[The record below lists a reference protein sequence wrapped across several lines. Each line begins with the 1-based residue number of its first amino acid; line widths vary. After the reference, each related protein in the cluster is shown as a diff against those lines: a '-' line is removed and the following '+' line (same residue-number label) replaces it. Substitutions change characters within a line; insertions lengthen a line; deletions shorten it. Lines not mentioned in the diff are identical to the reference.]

1 MMNLSIIGSGNVGKH
16 FVRLVENSENLN
28 IIQWLSRSESSYQ
41 KIKTTS
47 DFKNIKKADVY
58 IFCVSDKSIH
68 EASIKLNLSNQ
79 LIVHTSGINQFNV
92 LCNNNRRGVFYPLQT
107 FSKQNKTQ
115 ELEIPMCIETEYK
128 KDMKLLIDLCKCLN
142 LKYYEINH
150 EKRKILHLAAVFSN
164 NFSNH
169 LYSIAHKI
177 TKKNNIDFDIL
188 KPLIQETANK
198 ILLLEPTKAQTGP
211 ARRNDRNTINDH
223 LKLLKND
230 DYKNLYKTFTQL
242 IRDENKL

>member
-1 MMNLSIIGSGNVGKH
+1 
-16 FVRLVENSENLN
+16 
-28 IIQWLSRSESSYQ
+28 
-41 KIKTTS
+41 
-47 DFKNIKKADVY
+47 
-58 IFCVSDKSIH
+58 
-68 EASIKLNLSNQ
+68 
-79 LIVHTSGINQFNV
+79 
-92 LCNNNRRGVFYPLQT
+92 
-107 FSKQNKTQ
+107 
-115 ELEIPMCIETEYK
+115 MCIETEYK
-128 KDMKLLIDLCKCLN
+128 KDMKLLIDLCKYLN
-142 LKYYEINH
+142 LKYYEVNH

-211 ARRNDRNTINDH
+211 ARRNDRDTINDH

-230 DYKNLYKTFTQL
+230 HYKNLYKTFTQL

>member
-1 MMNLSIIGSGNVGKH
+1 MINLSIIGSGNVGKH
-16 FVRLVENSENLN
+16 FIALVQNSKDLNL
-28 IIQWLSRSESSYQ
+28 IQWLSRSESCYE

-47 DFKNIKKADVY
+47 NFKNIEKADVY
-58 IFCVSDKSIH
+58 VICVSDSSVH
-68 EASIKLNLSNQ
+68 EVSKTLNLRNQ
-79 LIVHTSGINQFNV
+79 LIVHTSGINHFNI
-92 LCNNNRRGVFYPLQT
+92 LCDNNRRGVFYPLQT
-107 FSKQNKTQ
+107 FTKENKTR
-115 ELEIPMCIETEYK
+115 ELEIPICIESEYNE
-128 KDMKLLIDLCKCLN
+128 DIKLLIDLCKYLN
-142 LKYYEINH
+142 LKYYQVDY

-198 ILLLEPTKAQTGP
+198 ILLLEPTKAHTGP
-211 ARRNDRNTINDH
+211 AIRNDRETINNH

>member
-1 MMNLSIIGSGNVGKH
+1 
-16 FVRLVENSENLN
+16 
-28 IIQWLSRSESSYQ
+28 
-41 KIKTTS
+41 
-47 DFKNIKKADVY
+47 
-58 IFCVSDKSIH
+58 
-68 EASIKLNLSNQ
+68 
-79 LIVHTSGINQFNV
+79 
-92 LCNNNRRGVFYPLQT
+92 
-107 FSKQNKTQ
+107 
-115 ELEIPMCIETEYK
+115 MCIETEYK

-142 LKYYEINH
+142 LKYYKVNH

-198 ILLLEPTKAQTGP
+198 ILLLDPTNAQTGP
-211 ARRNDRNTINDH
+211 ARRNDRDTINEH

>member
-16 FVRLVENSENLN
+16 FVKLVENSENLN
-28 IIQWLSRSESSYQ
+28 IIQWLSRSKSSYQ

-68 EASIKLNLSNQ
+68 EASIKLNLTNQ

-128 KDMKLLIDLCKCLN
+128 KDMKLLIDLCKYLN
-142 LKYYEINH
+142 LKYYEVNH

-177 TKKNNIDFDIL
+177 TKKSNIDFDIL

-198 ILLLEPTKAQTGP
+198 ILLLEPANAQTGP
-211 ARRNDRNTINDH
+211 AVRDDRVTINDH

-230 DYKNLYKTFTQL
+230 DYKKLYKTFTQL
-242 IRDENKL
+242 IKDENKL

>member
-1 MMNLSIIGSGNVGKH
+1 MMNLTIIGSGNVGKH
-16 FVRLVENSENLN
+16 FIRLVQNSENLN
-28 IIQWLSRSESSYQ
+28 LIQWLSRAESSYQ

-47 DFKNIKKADVY
+47 DYKNIKKADIYV
-58 IFCVSDKSIH
+58 ICVSDKSIN
-68 EASIKLNLSNQ
+68 EASKKLNLTNQ
-79 LIVHTSGINQFNV
+79 LIVHTSGINHFNV

-107 FSKQNKTQ
+107 FSKENETQ

-177 TKKNNIDFDIL
+177 TKNNNIDFDIL

-198 ILLLEPTKAQTGP
+198 ILFLDPNKAQTGP
-211 ARRNDRNTINDH
+211 AVRNDELTINDH
-223 LKLLKND
+223 IKLLKND
-230 DYKNLYKTFTQL
+230 KFKKLYRIFTQL
-242 IRDENKL
+242 IKDENKL

>member
-16 FVRLVENSENLN
+16 FVRLVQNSENLN
-28 IIQWLSRSESSYQ
+28 IIQWLSRSKSSYQ

-58 IFCVSDKSIH
+58 IVCVSDKSIH
-68 EASIKLNLSNQ
+68 EVSKKLNLTNQ
-79 LIVHTSGINQFNV
+79 LIVHTSGINHFNV

-107 FSKQNKTQ
+107 FSKQKKTQ
-115 ELEIPMCIETEYK
+115 DLEIPMCIETEYN
-128 KDMKLLIDLCKCLN
+128 KDIKLLVDLCKYLN
-142 LKYYEINH
+142 LKYYQVNF
-150 EKRKILHLAAVFSN
+150 EKRKTLHLAAVFSN

-177 TKKNNIDFDIL
+177 TKTNNIDFDIL

-198 ILLLEPTKAQTGP
+198 ILLLEPSKAQTGP
-211 ARRNDRNTINDH
+211 ARRNDRVTINDH

-230 DYKNLYKTFTQL
+230 DYKKLYKTFTKL
-242 IRDENKL
+242 IRGEN